1 MTDSHNP
8 KTTRNKAII
17 TAITTCAMTPTQA
30 AKHFHLLR
38 SQTYKLLRKYKQ
50 HGTTALTPQSTRPTH
65 TQPKPQTQPCN
76 SSSQPTTHS
85 KKQGHYAGARSI
97 RQHLQQAGHQPPH
110 ESTIQR
116 KLKQAG
122 LTKQEPKKRPRTSWN
137 RFEADLP
144 NELWQSDFT
153 HLRLADNTDVE
164 VIGWLDDHSRFLL
177 HLSARKRV
185 LGATVTD
192 TFWES
197 CTKHDPPAATLTD
210 NGVVYTTRFGGG
222 GRSSPNAYETLG
234 IEQCNSRP
242 GHPTTQG
249 KIERLW
255 QTLKRWITAQP
266 KATGIAELNEQ
277 LARFMRIYNE
287 ERPHSAL
294 NGKTPHYIYTTQPK
308 LGSVALSESAIRF
321 RTDKVDQEGK
331 ITIRYMNKIR
341 HLGIGRGYAGKRVYA
356 LISGKEVTVILIG
369 SGEIIGEYILDHNK
383 NYHAR
388 KQQ

>member
-1 MTDSHNP
+1 MRNDTHTSS
-8 KTTRNKAII
+8 KTLPPLTLTNLQ
-17 TAITTCAMTPTQA
+17 TPTQIQTTRHHRPHPTINPPHTYPTKTPDTTLQLIIA
-30 AKHFHLLR
+30 AH
-38 SQTYKLLRKYKQ
+38 
-50 HGTTALTPQSTRPTH
+50 H
-65 TQPKPQTQPCN
+65 TL
-76 SSSQPTTHS
+76 

-222 GRSSPNAYETLG
+222 GRSIPNAYETLG

-341 HLGIGRGYAGKRVYA
+341 HLGIGRGYEGKRVYA

-369 SGEIIGEYILDHNK
+369 SGEIIGEYILDPNK

>member
-1 MTDSHNP
+1 MHNP
-8 KTTRNKAII
+8 T
-17 TAITTCAMTPTQA
+17 
-30 AKHFHLLR
+30 
-38 SQTYKLLRKYKQ
+38 
-50 HGTTALTPQSTRPTH
+50 
-65 TQPKPQTQPCN
+65 QTQTGRTN
-76 SSSQPTTHS
+76 KTRTQ
-85 KKQGHYAGARSI
+85 
-97 RQHLQQAGHQPPH
+97 
-110 ESTIQR
+110 
-116 KLKQAG
+116 
-122 LTKQEPKKRPRTSWN
+122 KRPRTSWN

-234 IEQCNSRP
+234 IGQCNSRP

-356 LISGKEVTVILIG
+356 LISGKEVTVMLIG
-369 SGEIIGEYILDHNK
+369 SGEIIGEYILDPNK